1 MSEGGGAGEV
11 GPQGEAIRRALRWL
25 DERARE
31 EARPDRAKLVAE
43 AARRFDLS
51 PLEEDFLLGSWA
63 RPPR

>member
-1 MSEGGGAGEV
+1 MSEGGAGDL
-11 GPQGEAIRRALRWL
+11 GPHGESIRRALRWL

-31 EARPDRAKLVAE
+31 EPKEDRLKLVAE